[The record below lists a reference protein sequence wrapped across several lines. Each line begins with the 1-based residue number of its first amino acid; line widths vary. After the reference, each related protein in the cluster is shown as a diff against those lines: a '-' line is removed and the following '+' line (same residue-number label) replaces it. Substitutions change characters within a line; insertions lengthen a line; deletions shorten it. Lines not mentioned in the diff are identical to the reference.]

1 MEKFKIINVEKYFK
15 PHIEN
20 VGCTDYE
27 FQEHLTDYLL
37 GDIIEQNEQ
46 VVKYHDIIKEI
57 KHICEHTCS
66 NECTDRHTV
75 GCPSHWCGYG
85 KIQEKIKEL

>member
-1 MEKFKIINVEKYFK
+1 MGKFKIIKVEKYFK

-20 VGCTDYE
+20 VGYTDYE

-46 VVKYHDIIKEI
+46 VVKYYDIIKEI
-57 KHICEHTCS
+57 KELCDNANKTGRKTYLTYDIL
-66 NECTDRHTV
+66 DI
-75 GCPSHWCGYG
+75 
-85 KIQEKIKEL
+85 IQKVKCK